1 MRSRVMQESVVGLL
15 FLIGLGVLGL
25 ALIWL
30 RGNLFAGQTYEV
42 TITLAEAP
50 GLVVGTPVRYRG
62 VRVGSIADVQVGP
75 MGIVAKAKLRD
86 VIIPSD
92 AIPEVRQ
99 SGFVGSSFLDFRQVV
114 AVTNLPSNLSPVGA
128 NCDRT
133 IIICNGQ
140 EIQGRTGK
148 SLDDLITAAN
158 AIADSLDQSQL
169 IENTNSAI
177 TKVATAAESVNRLS
191 ADARLQLREFSTAA
205 RSVTQAA
212 NQVTSLVEVNK
223 GTLTTTLSTLNASG
237 RELKSVLGNLSP
249 FLNRLGKST
258 VLEDL
263 EALLKNGSQAA
274 TNLNTISGTLSSP
287 AVMFS
292 LAQTL
297 DAARA
302 TFINTQKITNDLVKL
317 SGDQELQEDLRRLI
331 RGLSR
336 LFSSSLELEQ
346 QLLTLTQQ
354 SQLSATPPAPV
365 SRANQPALAPNTPSS
380 DPETVA
386 PNQPV
391 NGTAP
396 PPPAPEPTPLLA
408 PNPS

>member
-42 TITLAEAP
+42 TITLADAP

-62 VRVGSIADVQVGP
+62 VRVGSISDVQVGP
-75 MGIVAKAKLRD
+75 MGIIAKAKLRD
-86 VIIPSD
+86 VIIPRD

-114 AVTNLPSNLSPVGA
+114 AVADLPENLSPVSA
-128 NCDRT
+128 DCDPT
-133 IIICNGQ
+133 IIICNGKK
-140 EIQGRTGK
+140 IQGRTGK

-177 TKVATAAESVNRLS
+177 TKVATAAENVNRLS
-191 ADARLQLREFSTAA
+191 ADARVQLREFSTAA

-223 GTLTTTLSTLNASG
+223 GTLTTTLNTLSASG
-237 RELKSVLGNLSP
+237 QELKLVLGNLSP
-249 FLNRLGKST
+249 FLNRLEKST
-258 VLEDL
+258 VLADL

-274 TNLNTISGTLSSP
+274 ANLNTISGTLSNP

-346 QLLTLTQQ
+346 QLLALTQQ
-354 SQLSATPPAPV
+354 SQVSATPPASTHHP
-365 SRANQPALAPNTPSS
+365 NQPALAPNTAHRDAEIVVP
-380 DPETVA
+380 P
-386 PNQPV
+386 QPV
-391 NGTAP
+391 NATAP
-396 PPPAPEPTPLLA
+396 PPDPEPSPLLS